1 MNAVKYIYVEIGYTY
16 NLFVALLIK
25 HNIKKTFSCIVMKE
39 YLFLKDHFI
48 KWIALFL
55 GSNISIPNF
64 EIKDTLHS
72 FNKLTITGSLG
83 SPNNTDVPYCA
94 RKTTG

>member
-25 HNIKKTFSCIVMKE
+25 HNIKKTFSCIVMKD

-48 KWIALFL
+48 K
-55 GSNISIPNF
+55 
-64 EIKDTLHS
+64 
-72 FNKLTITGSLG
+72 
-83 SPNNTDVPYCA
+83 
-94 RKTTG
+94 